1 MQPKRYGLK
10 SKCPGS
16 APDFKSYLLQRQ
28 SYFCNFVYLRIILH
42 VIKSIYS
49 RLPYQAYIEAGH
61 QKLLYLPLKT
71 TA

>member
-1 MQPKRYGLK
+1 MPHKRYGMK
-10 SKCPGS
+10 SKSPSS
-16 APDFKSYLLQRQ
+16 ALDFKSYLLQRQ

-49 RLPYQAYIEAGH
+49 RLAYQAYIEAEH
-61 QKLLYLPLKT
+61 QKLLYLLLKT